1 MKGGHGAAGNDHSF
15 HTSHIPESRAVPA
28 VSSSPILSVVDDSGP
43 LLGELAEVPA
53 APAGLLQ
60 TLAQV
65 PDPRKPRGI
74 RHGLPAVLAVA
85 LAAVVAGSRSFVA
98 IAEWAADASPEV
110 LSQLGMSPKV
120 PSESTI
126 RRCLQRLAPDQLDQ
140 LFVAWTWLHTSEISG
155 RRVIAFDGKTLRGA
169 RDAAGNLVHL
179 LAGLCQST
187 GTVLAQLA
195 VGAKTNEIPML
206 PKLLDTLD
214 ITGVVITADALHC
227 QRDTAAYIVGRG
239 GHYIL
244 TVKDNQ
250 PTLRKR
256 LKNLPW
262 KQIPVLDTSTEH
274 GPSPHWWSLA
284 AVDVR
289 NGLKA
294 CDPKRLAIY
303 FTKHSSPNLNGDKEY
318 QHIVPELWR
327 QPGCGPGRFWGVY
340 GLKKAVAVVEI
351 ARDAYL
357 TARRIVRRWS
367 RSQAVYDDSVSR
379 FPTAVVPRTAVR
391 LAPRVDTETGVVVH
405 RRVRRRRMLCNQGG
419 LAGGYA
425 LVNDGP
431 TFGTQLAAAL
441 QADRALSDT
450 SSFRNFRNPATLGR
464 VLEGGMKGSE
474 THEHRLRGDRQPGSS
489 RCRWACRCPQLHGG
503 ARGPSRDLA

>member
-1 MKGGHGAAGNDHSF
+1 MWLKGGHGAAGNDHSF

-28 VSSSPILSVVDDSGP
+28 VSSSPILPVVDDSDP

-169 RDAAGNLVHL
+169 RDASGNLVHL

-227 QRDTAAYIVGRG
+227 QRDTAAYIVGR
-239 GHYIL
+239 YIL

-274 GPSPHWWSLA
+274 GHGRTA
-284 AVDVR
+284 
-289 NGLKA
+289 
-294 CDPKRLAIY
+294 KRVLRA
-303 FTKHSSPNLNGDKEY
+303 T
-318 QHIVPELWR
+318 
-327 QPGCGPGRFWGVY
+327 
-340 GLKKAVAVVEI
+340 EI
-351 ARDAYL
+351 AEGIGFPGAIEVLQLTRTV
-357 TARRIVRRWS
+357 TARKTGKRHTEIVYAVTSMSVTDAAPAQIAAWLRGHWAIENRLHWV
-367 RSQAVYDDSVSR
+367 RDVTFAEDHSQN
-379 FPTAVVPRTAVR
+379 RTGSGPQVMAALRNTVIALLR
-391 LAPRVDTETGVVVH
+391 L
-405 RRVRRRRMLCNQGG
+405 
-419 LAGGYA
+419 
-425 LVNDGP
+425 DGP
-431 TFGTQLAAAL
+431 TNIAAAL
-441 QADRALSDT
+441 RYHARD
-450 SSFRNFRNPATLGR
+450 
-464 VLEGGMKGSE
+464 
-474 THEHRLRGDRQPGSS
+474 HHRPIKLLLK
-489 RCRWACRCPQLHGG
+489 W
-503 ARGPSRDLA
+503 